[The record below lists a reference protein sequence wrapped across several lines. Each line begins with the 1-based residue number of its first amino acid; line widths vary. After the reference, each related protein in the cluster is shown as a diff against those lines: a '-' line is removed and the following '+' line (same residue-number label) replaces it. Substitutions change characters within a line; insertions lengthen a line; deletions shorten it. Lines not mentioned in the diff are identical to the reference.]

1 MAGSRHKYPALLR
14 LAVATGELLLAGL
27 AGWAAAQGQVS
38 APVTID
44 VVSADG
50 TTLAPPAPPS
60 AADANVSNPGAA
72 TAAKGITT
80 VEGLWTFGTPPD
92 AAGDYP
98 VLLNGSNAPNS
109 ANGGGFAVRLQVTN
123 GNLYAKTK
131 AGKFSVRWPAGTS
144 WVASAAPAEGTA
156 ATAVSLA
163 VVLPQIL
170 DNSPAGTLVATA
182 AVTMTPAGA
191 TFTGPLVSSNPLF
204 TAQGANIVLSRAV
217 TPADDGTVPPT
228 IRSPRCSKIGG
239 VDPGRRRAGMPARDA
254 GRLCALLRDEPALL
268 GTARLRH
275 AAANLG
281 RRPRLPPPLG
291 RGRRRAAG
299 GCATDGGGAGVGT
312 RQAEDLASR
321 IDGRVLRAL
330 RRLARLARPRA
341 GLSAL
346 CRHLVE
352 VIREV
357 RRVLRADGT
366 LWLNLGDCY
375 APAPARPA
383 GRRRDAALSKLAG
396 QHGNAAEPHAAAGL
410 KPKDLVGIPWRVAF
424 ALQDDGWWLRRD
436 HIWAKPNPMPES
448 VRDRCTT
455 AHEYLFLLTK
465 SARYYYDGE
474 AIKEPLATVRAGD
487 YPGRAK
493 DRSRRRA
500 ARSARRRP
508 PTITDGFPPI
518 APGATSA
525 RSGRSQ
531 RRRSR
536 ARILRR
542 SRRR

>member
-14 LAVATGELLLAGL
+14 LAVAAGELLLAGL

-98 VLLNGSNAPNS
+98 LLLNGSNAPNS
-109 ANGGGFAVRLQVTN
+109 ANGAAL
-123 GNLYAKTK
+123 
-131 AGKFSVRWPAGTS
+131 P
-144 WVASAAPAEGTA
+144 SAAGDQRQPLRQDQSREILGALAGRYKLGCRAAPVEGTA

-163 VVLPQIL
+163 VVLPQIP
-170 DNSPAGTLVATA
+170 DNSPAGTLVAKA

-268 GTARLRH
+268 GIARLRH

-291 RGRRRAAG
+291 RETAQRMIG
-299 GCATDGGGAGVGT
+299 GTAT
-312 RQAEDLASR
+312 RQTVRQLRGQQRHVEALAR
-321 IDGRVLRAL
+321 PHERVLRAL
-330 RRLARLARPRA
+330 RRVARLARPRTDP
-341 GLSAL
+341 
-346 CRHLVE
+346 RLV
-352 VIREV
+352 
-357 RRVLRADGT
+357 
-366 LWLNLGDCY
+366 C
-375 APAPARPA
+375 
-383 GRRRDAALSKLAG
+383 AA
-396 QHGNAAEPHAAAGL
+396 
-410 KPKDLVGIPWRVAF
+410 
-424 ALQDDGWWLRRD
+424 
-436 HIWAKPNPMPES
+436 
-448 VRDRCTT
+448 
-455 AHEYLFLLTK
+455 
-465 SARYYYDGE
+465 
-474 AIKEPLATVRAGD
+474 
-487 YPGRAK
+487 PGRGVP
-493 DRSRRRA
+493 R
-500 ARSARRRP
+500 
-508 PTITDGFPPI
+508 G
-518 APGATSA
+518 APRTA
-525 RSGRSQ
+525 Q
-531 RRRSR
+531 RRHVVAEYRG
-536 ARILRR
+536 
-542 SRRR
+542 